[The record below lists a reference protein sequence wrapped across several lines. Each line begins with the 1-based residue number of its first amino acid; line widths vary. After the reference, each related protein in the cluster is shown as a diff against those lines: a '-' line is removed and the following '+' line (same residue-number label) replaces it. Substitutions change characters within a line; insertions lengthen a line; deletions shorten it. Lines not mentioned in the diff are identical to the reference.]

1 MSIMKIYLSS
11 TLSLDKR
18 DNMKKAAEIIRNEGF
33 EVYDPSE
40 HQIAHAWEYPNR
52 EWGLMVFQADIQ
64 AIQESDYVVVLSYGR
79 ESTAGTN
86 WEAGYAF
93 GLGKKIILVEM
104 TDNVMSLLVA
114 NGRYATVKGL
124 EGLED
129 YDWDEMP
136 KSRTKTEQK

>member
-1 MSIMKIYLSS
+1 MKIYLSS
-11 TLSLDKR
+11 TLNPDRR
-18 DNMKKAAEIIRNEGF
+18 DYMNGAADMLRKKGF
-33 EVYDPSE
+33 EIYNPSE
-40 HQIAHAWEYPNR
+40 HQIAHAWEYPNS

-64 AIQESDYVVVLSYGR
+64 AIQECDYMVVLSYGR

-93 GLGKKIILVEM
+93 GLGKKVILVEM

-124 EGLED
+124 IGLQE
-129 YDWDEMP
+129 YDWEKMP
-136 KSRTKTEQK
+136 KSRTDTEQK